1 MTPATKALI
10 DYLRKMEL
18 ELDDDW
24 LRQMVQNFTQAVI
37 ELEAEQQI
45 GAGRHERSLS
55 RTTQRNG
62 YRERGLA
69 TRVGELELRIPKLR
83 TGSFFPSLLEPR
95 RRAEKALVAV
105 VQEAYVEGVSTRKV
119 DDLLIALGLTG
130 IDKSAVS
137 RACKALDAVI
147 EPFRT
152 RPLGGQY
159 PYVWLDALYLKVRQ
173 NHRIV
178 SKALVIAIGVRESGE
193 REVLGW
199 AIGASEEQA
208 FWSEFLRSLVGR
220 GLAGVQLVVS
230 DAHEGLKAAIA
241 QTLAGAAW
249 QRCRVH
255 FTLAP
260 ALRACASAGVRNLL
274 AHIPHGDKDMVAA
287 VVRTI
292 FAQPD
297 RAAARLQVA
306 EVATR
311 LETAFP
317 KAAAL
322 LRAAEDDVLAYMSFP
337 REHWTRIY
345 STNVLERLNREVKR
359 RTDVVQVFPND
370 DAALRLAG
378 AILLEIGDEWA
389 ADERRYFSQA
399 SMQKLFDPAAA
410 PPAVVSAPAPRAA
423 PVR

>member
-1 MTPATKALI
+1 MTTATMALVE
-10 DYLRKMEL
+10 YLRKVEL
-18 ELDDDW
+18 ELDVDW
-24 LRQMVQNFTQAVI
+24 LRPMVQQFTQALI
-37 ELEAEQQI
+37 EIEAEQKI
-45 GAGRHERSLS
+45 GAARHERSPNRLA
-55 RTTQRNG
+55 QRNS

-119 DDLLIALGLTG
+119 DDLLVALGLNG

-137 RACKALDAVI
+137 RACKALDEVI
-147 EPFRT
+147 EPFRN
-152 RPLGGQY
+152 RPLSGPY
-159 PYVWLDALYLKVRQ
+159 PYLWLDALYLKVRQ

-178 SKALVIAIGVRESGE
+178 SKALVIAIGVSETGE

-199 AIGASEEQA
+199 ALGASEEQA
-208 FWSEFLRSLVGR
+208 FWQEFLRSLVGR
-220 GLAGVQLVVS
+220 GLRGVQWVMS
-230 DAHEGLKAAIA
+230 DAHEGLKAAIG
-241 QTLAGAAW
+241 QTLAGATW

-255 FTLAP
+255 FM
-260 ALRACASAGVRNLL
+260 RNLL
-274 AHIPHGDKDMVAA
+274 AHIPQGDKSLVAA
-287 VVRTI
+287 TVRTI
-292 FAQPD
+292 FAQPS
-297 RAAARLQVA
+297 REAARAQVDQVA
-306 EVATR
+306 HMLDQR
-311 LETAFP
+311 WP

-322 LRAAEDDVLAYMSFP
+322 LRSAEPDTRSVAYMSFP

-345 STNVLERLNREVKR
+345 STNPLERLNREVKR

-378 AILLEIGDEWA
+378 AILLEMADEWA
-389 ADERRYFSQA
+389 ADERHYFSQT
-399 SMQKLFDPAAA
+399 SMQRLTDPAA
-410 PPAVVSAPAPRAA
+410 PPAVLSGPALA